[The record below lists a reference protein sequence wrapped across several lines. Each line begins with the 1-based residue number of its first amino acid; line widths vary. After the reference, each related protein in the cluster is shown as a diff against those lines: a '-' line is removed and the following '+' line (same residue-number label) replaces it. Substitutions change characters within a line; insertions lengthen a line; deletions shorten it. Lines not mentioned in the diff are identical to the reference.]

1 MHTQNYAA
9 IPAKTLTTES
19 VQSQYWTVA
28 APGGGGANAPQII
41 FCPPFCPPSK
51 KFISH
56 WERLK
61 ATQAFCRYR
70 KMYGL

>member
-1 MHTQNYAA
+1 MYLQQHAW
-9 IPAKTLTTES
+9 AKAQTKL
-19 VQSQYWTVA
+19 
-28 APGGGGANAPQII
+28 GQIKWRRHCI
-41 FCPPFCPPSK
+41 FCPPFWPPSK

>member
-1 MHTQNYAA
+1 MHINSGGARGG
-9 IPAKTLTTES
+9 K
-19 VQSQYWTVA
+19 
-28 APGGGGANAPQII
+28 GGGGGGGGGHLPPPKLFSAP
-41 FCPPFCPPSK
+41 PLK
-51 KFISH
+51 KIISH